1 MDYSMTLQKIEFG
14 GFQMKIDIRKEEFHT
29 YKSSHMNL
37 ESLLYKNLE
46 YPTFYFN
53 GIEIWNTGIYLL
65 LEQKFSCTIRQ
76 SGSAF
81 SSLFRKLNL
90 VGLGWILF
98 HKVHPLMF
106 DVLSSMWV
114 LKGRSHTKLQV
125 HPRPPSEPPKFW
137 PRSTRG

>member
-53 GIEIWNTGIYLL
+53 GKEIWNTGIYLL

-76 SGSAF
+76 KIEFG
-81 SSLFRKLNL
+81 
-90 VGLGWILF
+90 
-98 HKVHPLMF
+98 
-106 DVLSSMWV
+106 
-114 LKGRSHTKLQV
+114 
-125 HPRPPSEPPKFW
+125 W
-137 PRSTRG
+137 PRVGSFS

>member
-1 MDYSMTLQKIEFG
+1 MTLQKIEFG

-29 YKSSHMNL
+29 YKRSHMNL

-53 GIEIWNTGIYLL
+53 GKEIWITGIFLL

-81 SSLFRKLNL
+81 SLLFRKLNL
-90 VGLGWILF
+90 VGLGWVLF

-125 HPRPPSEPPKFW
+125 
-137 PRSTRG
+137 PRSIKIFQKWNSFCNSTPMNT

>member
-81 SSLFRKLNL
+81 SLLFRKLNL

-125 HPRPPSEPPKFW
+125 HRSILGRPPSL
-137 PRSTRG
+137 

>member
-53 GIEIWNTGIYLL
+53 GKEIWITGIFLL
-65 LEQKFSCTIRQ
+65 LEQKFSCTL
-76 SGSAF
+76 
-81 SSLFRKLNL
+81 LFARKLNL
-90 VGLGWILF
+90 VGLGWVLF

-106 DVLSSMWV
+106 GVLSSMWV
-114 LKGRSHTKLQV
+114 QKERSHTKLQV
-125 HPRPPSEPPKFW
+125 SRSILGRPTS
-137 PRSTRG
+137 STRD